1 MKENENENHNLLANT
16 PRSNIIEIENGI
28 HTASTQNDC
37 RMDL

>member
-1 MKENENENHNLLANT
+1 LLANT
-16 PRSNIIEIENGI
+16 PTRSNIIEIENGI